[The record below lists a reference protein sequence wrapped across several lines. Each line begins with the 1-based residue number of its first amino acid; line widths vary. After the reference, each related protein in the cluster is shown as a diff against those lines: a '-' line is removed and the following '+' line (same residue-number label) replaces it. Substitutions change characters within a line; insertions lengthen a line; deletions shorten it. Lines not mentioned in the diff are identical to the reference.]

1 MNVLFKKLKPLF
13 WFCYSEKVLF
23 LGKGLYSNVK
33 VTKRDSRISLF
44 TGENNYLQTSIN
56 SDVKPYGTHL
66 DWYLIAPWFSSN
78 FNKKIPALLIL
89 GLGGGA
95 QVKSYNSYY
104 DVNKITAV
112 EIDPLIIDLGKK
124 YFDLNTKNL
133 KTINCDAYAYIETVK
148 EKYNIIILDIF
159 KENVFDSSKNL
170 SVFLSNISNHLTTE
184 GVLFINK
191 LRSDP
196 ANNSLGNDLK
206 KDFDTLITLD
216 INFTKFFI
224 ATNSPTAPKSQKE
237 ITNLLETASTKTS
250 DFKFFRKLKTSS
262 INVL

>member
-33 VTKRDSRISLF
+33 VTKRDSRVSLF
-44 TGENNYLQTSIN
+44 TGERGYLQTSVN
-56 SDVKPYGTHL
+56 PDLKPNGRHL
-66 DWYLIAPWFSSN
+66 DWYLIAPWFSGS
-78 FNKKIPALLIL
+78 FDKKLDSILIL
-89 GLGGGA
+89 GLGGGS
-95 QVKSYNSYY
+95 QVKSYNKYY
-104 DVNKITAV
+104 YVNKISAV

-124 YFDLNTKNL
+124 YFNLNDKNL
-133 KTINCDAYAYIETVK
+133 TIINSDAYAYIESAK

-159 KENVFDSSKNL
+159 KENVFDSTKDS
-170 SVFLSNISNHLTTE
+170 SEFLGNIRNHLAID

-191 LRSDP
+191 LRSDTT
-196 ANNSLGNDLK
+196 NKKLGEDLK
-206 KDFDTLITLD
+206 EIFNTVITLE

-224 ATNSPTAPKSQKE
+224 ATNSPSAPKSSSA
-237 ITNLLETASTKTS
+237 IVSLLETASAKTT
-250 DFKFFRKLKTSS
+250 DFGFFKKLETEN